1 MMTKIV
7 LIVFALSWILTSTYS
22 LPFVVFH
29 GIADKCSNKG
39 LKRFT
44 NLLSEMSG
52 SEGHCIEIGNGAWDS
67 WLMPFEKQA
76 TLACEKVKN
85 ISALSEGYNIV
96 GLSQGN
102 IIGRAVIELCE
113 ESPQVN
119 NFISLGGPHAGI
131 ASIPLC
137 GSGVFCVWVD
147 YLVKLEVY
155 SDYVQEHLAPS
166 GYIKIP
172 TDIDSYMK
180 GCKFLP
186 KLNNEYKDHKN
197 ASYKA
202 RFASLQ
208 NLVLIMFEEDK
219 VLVPK
224 ETSLFGFFPDG
235 SWTDVLPAQETA
247 LYKEDWIGLRTLD
260 EAGKVKFLNISG
272 GHLEITTSDMQKL
285 IVPYLEETNTSS
297 AADYYYDKWSI
308 RKLVG
313 GIKEE
318 TLYLHSIA
326 SA

>member
-1 MMTKIV
+1 MMAKIV
-7 LIVFALSWILTSTYS
+7 VIVLLLAWSLSCTYS

-29 GIADKCSNKG
+29 GIADKCSHKG
-39 LKRFT
+39 LTRFI
-44 NLLSEMSG
+44 NLLSNMSG

-76 TLACEKVKN
+76 ALACEKVKN
-85 ISALSEGYNIV
+85 ISALSKGYNIV

-102 IIGRAVIELCE
+102 IIGRAVIELCD

-137 GSGVFCVWVD
+137 GSGVFCVLVD
-147 YLVKLEVY
+147 YLVKLEIY
-155 SDYVQEHLAPS
+155 SNYVQEHLAPA

-186 KLNNEYKDHKN
+186 KLNNEYQDHKN
-197 ASYKA
+197 ANYTK

-208 NLVLIMFEEDK
+208 NLVLIMFKDDK

-235 SWTDVLPAQETA
+235 SWTDVLPVQETA

-260 EAGKVKFLNISG
+260 EAGKVQYLNVSG
-272 GHLEITTSDMQKL
+272 GHLEISTTDMQKF
-285 IVPYLEETNTSS
+285 IAPYLVETNTS
-297 AADYYYDKWSI
+297 YNYGKWSI

-313 GIKEE
+313 DIKEE
-318 TLYLHSIA
+318 TLYLHNA
-326 SA
+326 ATA